1 MKPTTEELERRISE
15 LERTQT
21 KILEALKGA
30 NILIPGLNAPAP
42 KGSVYDRA
50 DLWPDGTP
58 GQNKQDIPV

>member
-30 NILIPGLNAPAP
+30 NILIPGLNAPVEE
-42 KGSVYDRA
+42 GSIYDR
-50 DLWPDGTP
+50 T
-58 GQNKQDIPV
+58 DIWKD